1 MISTL
6 ILSVD
11 GTAPA
16 PASSLELAGLWV
28 AAAGGALVTLCDYI
42 SIGDGTENTL
52 KLPHSG
58 ASTST
63 RSCRE

>member
-28 AAAGGALVTLCDYI
+28 AAAGGALVTR
-42 SIGDGTENTL
+42 ER
-52 KLPHSG
+52 LPWS
-58 ASTST
+58 
-63 RSCRE
+63 RI